1 MSLVKVANNTN
12 LYYKDWGTG
21 RTVVFVHGWCV
32 NCDSWE
38 YMMLDMVVAGF
49 RCVAFDMRGCGRSDQ
64 PSSGYDYVTLADD
77 LAALI
82 ESLGLDK
89 IVLVGHSM
97 GCGVIVQYL
106 ADYGETNVEKAVLI
120 GPTTPCGLKTEENPG
135 GVTPELFNQAVEFLK
150 KDRPAY
156 VRSLADGFFY
166 LQNPACTVSADMADW
181 AVDITLQASAI
192 AALGLFKT
200 NIFTDQ
206 RELLKKLEIPVLIL
220 NGDKDVS
227 TPVEGNAKPTHQL
240 LKNSVLKIFKDQPHG
255 MYISEAGL
263 LTPEIIEFINK

>member
-21 RTVVFVHGWCV
+21 RTVAFVHGWCV

-38 YMMLDMVVAGF
+38 YMMMDMVVAGF

-64 PSSGYDYVTLADD
+64 PNSGYDYATLAHD
-77 LAALI
+77 LAGVI
-82 ESLGLDK
+82 KGLGLEK

-97 GCGVIVQYL
+97 GCGVITQYL
-106 ADYGETNVEKAVLI
+106 ADYGDGNVEKAVFI
-120 GPTTPCGLKTEENPG
+120 GPTTPFCAKTEENPDG
-135 GVTPELFNQAVEFLK
+135 IDPELFNQAVQLLK

-156 VRSLADGFFY
+156 VRSLVDGFFY

-206 RELLKKLEIPVLIL
+206 RSQLKKIQIPVLIL

-227 TPVEGNAKPTHQL
+227 TTVDRNAKPTHQL
-240 LKNSVLKIFKDQPHG
+240 ITNSTLKIFKDQAHG
-255 MYISEAGL
+255 MYISEAAL